1 MADYSP
7 PNSNGQMPFTSQA
20 SAAITGGQ
28 LVTASGDN
36 TCAPSTTGDHPIGV
50 AAGDAAVGA
59 KVSVWP
65 ITQVRHESRPQGVVA
80 IAAGAP
86 IVAGTTGFVNVG
98 GTLGAAAAAGTLIG
112 ICTKGG
118 TGGTSLCQW
127 VGTG

>member
-1 MADYSP
+1 VADYSP
-7 PNSNGQMPFTSQA
+7 PNSNGCVPFTSQA
-20 SAAITGGQ
+20 SAAITGGN

-36 TCAPSTTGDHPIGV
+36 TVAPSTTNDHPIGV
-50 AAGDAAVGA
+50 AAADAAIGA

-65 ITQVRHESRPQGVVA
+65 ILQVRHESRPQGVVA

-86 IVAGTTGFVNVG
+86 IVAGTTGFVN
-98 GTLGAAAAAGTLIG
+98 TASLATAAAAGTLIG

-127 VGTG
+127 VGIG